1 MTKRQQELYHL
12 CERAEKLS
20 IDGELFTIDG
30 CTASLVLL
38 YSDDNGDEINV
49 TYRELEED
57 EQYGSKVEFYEL
69 KKIEQKP

>member
-1 MTKRQQELYHL
+1 MTERQQELYHL

-30 CTASLVLL
+30 CTDSRVFL
-38 YSDDNGDEINV
+38 YSDEEGDELNV
-49 TYRELEED
+49 TYRELEKD